1 MLSNL
6 LLRIKLF
13 YIAIRGGLNMVA
25 VSTISFL
32 IGEFVGMIIM
42 ALCVAAHNEE
52 DRRER
57 DADNFKS

>member
-1 MLSNL
+1 
-6 LLRIKLF
+6 
-13 YIAIRGGLNMVA
+13 MVG
-25 VSTISFL
+25 VGVISFI

-42 ALCVAAHNEE
+42 ALCVAARNEE

>member
-1 MLSNL
+1 M
-6 LLRIKLF
+6 I
-13 YIAIRGGLNMVA
+13 A
-25 VSTISFL
+25 VSTISFV
-32 IGEFVGMIIM
+32 IGGFVGTLIM